1 MSDVFNQVKK
11 HAQRTLALLGAEIG
25 RREAELKKLLA
36 EADRWRDA
44 VGRAGAGGRGV
55 STLRRLGS
63 GGGGSRVSWDALLEG
78 LPKTFSVDD
87 VMAKPEAQQKGRA
100 QVYPALNRWLE
111 AKKVKRIG
119 KGQYEKAT
127 GSGRAGPAKAA
138 TKKRGGKRRRGPARK
153 AK

>member
-25 RREAELKKLLA
+25 RREGELKKLLA
-36 EADRWRDA
+36 EAERWRDA
-44 VGRAGAGGRGV
+44 IGRASGGGRGGAA
-55 STLRRLGS
+55 LRRLGS
-63 GGGGSRVSWDALLEG
+63 VGGGARVSWDALLEG
-78 LPKTFSVDD
+78 LPKTFTVDD

-119 KGQYEKAT
+119 KGQYEKST
-127 GSGRAGPAKAA
+127 GSARAGSAKSPA
-138 TKKRGGKRRRGPARK
+138 KKRGGKRRRGPARK